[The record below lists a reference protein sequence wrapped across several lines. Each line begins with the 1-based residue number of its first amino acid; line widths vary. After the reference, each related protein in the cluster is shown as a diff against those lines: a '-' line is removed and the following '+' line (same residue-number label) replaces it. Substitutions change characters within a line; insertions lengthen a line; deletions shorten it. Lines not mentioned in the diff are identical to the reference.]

1 MAYLEGDFLLRSGK
15 RSSFYLDKY
24 RFATRPEV
32 LAPLGH
38 ALATAAGEVA
48 PAATRLA
55 GPELG
60 AVPLVTAASL
70 AGGLPFVIVRGA
82 AKDYGTTQKLE
93 GVIES
98 GETVCVIEDVVTTGG
113 AALEAVSAL
122 REEARHARLLAGLRE
137 EGLVCDQVLCV
148 VDREEGAAE
157 AFAEAGATLTPLFT
171 IDEIRAA

>member
-122 REEARHARLLAGLRE
+122 REE
-137 EGLVCDQVLCV
+137 GLVCDQVLCV

-171 IDEIRAA
+171 VDEIRAA

>member
-122 REEARHARLLAGLRE
+122 REE
-137 EGLVCDQVLCV
+137 GLVCDQVLCV